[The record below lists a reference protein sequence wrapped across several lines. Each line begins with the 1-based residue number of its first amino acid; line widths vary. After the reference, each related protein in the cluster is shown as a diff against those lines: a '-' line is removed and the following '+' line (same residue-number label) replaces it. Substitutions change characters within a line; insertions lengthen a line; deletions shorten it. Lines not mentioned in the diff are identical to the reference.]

1 METTKPYT
9 FDRVVRI
16 VIGLA
21 VLIILYLLLKRLS
34 DVLLPFFIAWLMAYL
49 LQPFVS
55 FFQYKL
61 KFKSRILAVISTLVL
76 FIAVISGLIY
86 ILVPVIGAEVEKMSN
101 LIVLYTKGLSME
113 SFIPVAW
120 QNEFRNYLSH
130 LNFQSVLNDE
140 KLMVVIQKVM
150 PRLWD
155 LFNGSINL
163 ILGLTVVVI
172 VFLYLIF
179 ILIDYEKVTDGMFNI
194 IPVKYRGLISGIIND
209 LEVGMNRY
217 FRGQALVAII
227 VSFLFCVGFSIVG
240 LPLAIVLGLL
250 LGVLNMVPYLK
261 AIAIVPGTILAFLQS
276 AETGQSFLSLM
287 LWLIAIFF
295 IIQIIEDLILVPK
308 IMGRV
313 TGLNPAI
320 ILLSLSV
327 WGSLMGMIGLIIAL
341 PVTTLIISYYKRFVL
356 KETEPDSVPSVPSD
370 GQTTANTAES
380 AENVEI

>member
-21 VLIILYLLLKRLS
+21 VLIILFLLLKRLS

-55 FFQYKL
+55 FFQYRL
-61 KFKSRILAVISTLVL
+61 KFKSRILAVFSTLIL
-76 FIAVISGLIY
+76 FIVIISGLIY
-86 ILVPVIGAEVEKMSN
+86 VLVPVIGAEVGKMSD
-101 LIVLYTKGLSME
+101 IIALYTKGINMNSI
-113 SFIPVAW
+113 IPVTW
-120 QNEFRNYLSH
+120 QIEFRNYLSH

-155 LFNGSINL
+155 LLNGSLNL

-172 VFLYLIF
+172 IFLYLIF

-227 VSFLFCVGFSIVG
+227 VSVLFCVGFSIAG

-250 LGVLNMVPYLK
+250 LGILNMVPYLK
-261 AIAIVPGTILAFLQS
+261 VIAIVPGTILAFLQS
-276 AETGQSFLSLM
+276 VETGQSFLTLM
-287 LWLIAIFF
+287 LWLVAIFF
-295 IIQIIEDLILVPK
+295 IIQTIEDLILVPK

-341 PVTTLIISYYKRFVL
+341 PFTTLIISYYKRFVL
-356 KETEPDSVPSVPSD
+356 KEGEAMSGETGNDAS
-370 GQTTANTAES
+370 AES
-380 AENVEI
+380 TSESVDNVEI